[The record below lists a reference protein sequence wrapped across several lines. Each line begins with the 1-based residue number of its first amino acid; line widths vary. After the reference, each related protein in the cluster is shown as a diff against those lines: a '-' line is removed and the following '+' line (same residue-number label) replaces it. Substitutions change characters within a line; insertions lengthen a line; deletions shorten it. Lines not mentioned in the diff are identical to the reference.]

1 MRDVERI
8 QKFCYKLAA
17 LWAEEVPD
25 WRFGQLIR
33 NFLRDYKYDIFYL
46 EEDEF
51 MKALEDYIERVKYN
65 DALDWVNAAME
76 DEEVML

>member
-8 QKFCYKLAA
+8 YVFCNKLAA

-25 WRFGQLIR
+25 WRFGQLIS
-33 NFLRDYKYDIFYL
+33 NFLRDCKHDVFYL

-51 MKALEDYIERVKYN
+51 MKELEGYIERVKYN
-65 DALDWVNAAME
+65 G
-76 DEEVML
+76 